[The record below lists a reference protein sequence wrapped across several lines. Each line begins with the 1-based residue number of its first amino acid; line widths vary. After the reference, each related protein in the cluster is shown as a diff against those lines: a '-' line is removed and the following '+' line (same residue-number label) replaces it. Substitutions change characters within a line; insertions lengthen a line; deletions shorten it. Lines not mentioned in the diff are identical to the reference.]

1 MSQRPTP
8 LSPRSNV
15 WDDPRIVAPD
25 EAAWA
30 ALSPA
35 EREAAVEEIVAVLDG
50 SLNAMSEGTPHFR
63 NKSGAAADL
72 DGHFRRAGRRVFLAC
87 ELAVIYPGEPALV
100 PDVSVVMDCD
110 PDLDLGSWV
119 VATRGRGIDVA
130 IEVRNT
136 GAKHKDLVEN
146 VRDYARVGIPEY
158 FSFDCRSLI
167 LRGWRLGAPNART
180 YQPIVAQGG
189 LLTSRVLGLEIAVV
203 DRRLRFFA
211 HQALV
216 PSALELVNRLQAMT
230 DESQQAALE
239 SQRAALES
247 ERAALESHQA
257 ALESERAALE
267 SERIAQEAD
276 ARTAKLRA
284 SVAGSIVRVCER
296 QGVALDGA
304 QRAMIAA
311 EEDVDRL
318 GRWLDRCLGAAT
330 ATEIFADPT

>member
-1 MSQRPTP
+1 MSQHPTIP
-8 LSPRSNV
+8 SPRSRV

-25 EAAWA
+25 QDTWA
-30 ALSPA
+30 KMSPA

-72 DGHFRRAGRRVFLAC
+72 DGHFRRAGRQVFLAC

-100 PDVSVVMDCD
+100 PDVLAVMDCD
-110 PDLDLGSWV
+110 PDLELGSWV
-119 VATRGRGIDVA
+119 VARQGRGIDVA

-189 LLTSRVLGLEIAVV
+189 LMTSGVLGLELAVV

-211 HQALV
+211 NQALV
-216 PSALELVNRLQAMT
+216 PSATELVSRLQAMT
-230 DESQQAALE
+230 DE

-247 ERAALESHQA
+247 ERAALG
-257 ALESERAALE
+257 SERAALE
-267 SERIAQEAD
+267 AAAQT
-276 ARTAKLRA
+276 ARLRGA
-284 SVAGSIVRVCER
+284 VAASIVRLCDR
-296 QGVALDGA
+296 QGVALDAA

-311 EEDVDRL
+311 EEDVERL
-318 GRWLDRCLGAAT
+318 ARWLDRCLGAST
-330 ATEIFADPT
+330 AAEIFADPR

>member
-1 MSQRPTP
+1 MSQQPTNP
-8 LSPRSNV
+8 PTKGRV

-25 EAAWA
+25 EDTWA
-30 ALSPA
+30 KMSPA

-72 DGHFRRAGRRVFLAC
+72 DGHFRRAGRQVFLAC

-100 PDVSVVMDCD
+100 PDVLAVMDCD
-110 PDLDLGSWV
+110 PDLELGSWV
-119 VATRGRGIDVA
+119 VATQRRGIDVA

-167 LRGWRLGAPNART
+167 LRGWRLGAPNSRT

-189 LLTSRVLGLEIAVV
+189 LMTSRVLGLELAVV

-211 HQALV
+211 NQALV
-216 PSALELVNRLQAMT
+216 PSASELVSRLQAMT
-230 DESQQAALE
+230 DE

-247 ERAALESHQA
+247 ERAALES
-257 ALESERAALE
+257 ERAALE
-267 SERIAQEAD
+267 AAAQT
-276 ARTAKLRA
+276 ARLRGTVAA
-284 SVAGSIVRVCER
+284 SIIRLCDR
-296 QGVALDGA
+296 QGVALDAA

-311 EEDVDRL
+311 EEDVERL
-318 GRWLDRCLGAAT
+318 ARWLDRCLGASA
-330 ATEIFADPT
+330 AAEIFADPR

>member
-1 MSQRPTP
+1 M
-8 LSPRSNV
+8 
-15 WDDPRIVAPD
+15 
-25 EAAWA
+25 
-30 ALSPA
+30 
-35 EREAAVEEIVAVLDG
+35 
-50 SLNAMSEGTPHFR
+50 
-63 NKSGAAADL
+63 
-72 DGHFRRAGRRVFLAC
+72 
-87 ELAVIYPGEPALV
+87 
-100 PDVSVVMDCD
+100 
-110 PDLDLGSWV
+110 

-247 ERAALESHQA
+247 ERAALES
-257 ALESERAALE
+257 
-267 SERIAQEAD
+267 ERIAQEAD

>member
-247 ERAALESHQA
+247 ERAALES
-257 ALESERAALE
+257 
-267 SERIAQEAD
+267 ERIAQEAD

>member
-50 SLNAMSEGTPHFR
+50 SLHAMSEGTPHFR

-87 ELAVIYPGEPALV
+87 ELALIYPGEPALV

-146 VRDYARVGIPEY
+146 VRDYARVG
-158 FSFDCRSLI
+158 
-167 LRGWRLGAPNART
+167 
-180 YQPIVAQGG
+180 
-189 LLTSRVLGLEIAVV
+189 
-203 DRRLRFFA
+203 
-211 HQALV
+211 
-216 PSALELVNRLQAMT
+216 
-230 DESQQAALE
+230 
-239 SQRAALES
+239 
-247 ERAALESHQA
+247 
-257 ALESERAALE
+257 
-267 SERIAQEAD
+267 
-276 ARTAKLRA
+276 
-284 SVAGSIVRVCER
+284 
-296 QGVALDGA
+296 
-304 QRAMIAA
+304 MIAA
-311 EEDVDRL
+311 SAQRP
-318 GRWLDRCLGAAT
+318 RRRSSPTRRKPCLSAVVVSRARRAGVHKTSRARPLRRAPRR
-330 ATEIFADPT
+330 AR